1 MKSIAWIL
9 GIIGL
14 FCLMASGVAYTVLKP
29 EEFNW
34 VSITALLGV
43 AGVATWFATYWNA
56 LKELGD
62 EQSTM
67 RTAVAVF
74 AAVLGLGITIVVNV
88 AVHRYDQRWDFTKNQ
103 RYSLSQQSI
112 DLVSKL
118 DREVEVSAFFVTG
131 SPDETNFR
139 ALMEGYEAHSTLLKV
154 SYHDP
159 YSDPLL
165 AEQMKILTDRGTVV
179 LKAGEQTQRLESNFG
194 EESFTNALV
203 RVTSDTFHQVC
214 VVSGHGEMASD
225 DESSPRGLGFARIKL
240 EGQNYRV
247 SDLNLIE
254 KPPTPA
260 DCEVVI
266 LASPQSDLAP
276 FERDRLARYVA
287 AGGGL
292 VALLDP
298 LQAMDTAAD
307 FARYGIVVGKDVVI
321 EGDPNRQIQGADPTY
336 IPLDPA
342 SFDMSPIT
350 EKLKGVSLLVLARSV
365 GKGPDVA
372 GLNVQV
378 LAHTTDQAWAETK
391 LDDPNIPASPDPG
404 IDIVG
409 TVGLMAS
416 VEVTDPS
423 GLQTTSVDPAAG
435 SAGSVVPGLVT
446 PPKAPE
452 ASGPAPKSGGKVVV
466 IGDGDFA
473 SNQYFTKLTNQDLFL
488 NTVAWM
494 SGEKD
499 QLAIRANDAAK
510 GKLDLSILSLLL
522 SGIASILV
530 VPGLAVVGM
539 AATWMYRRQR

>member
-14 FCLMASGVAYTVLKP
+14 FCLLASGVAYAVLKP
-29 EEFNW
+29 EGFDW
-34 VSITALLGV
+34 VAITALVGV

-67 RTAVAVF
+67 RTVVAVF
-74 AAVLGLGITIVVNV
+74 AAVLALGIAVAANV
-88 AVHRYDQRWDFTKNQ
+88 AIHRYDKRWDVTKNQ

-214 VVSGHGEMASD
+214 VVSGHGEMATD

-240 EGQNYRV
+240 EGQNYKV
-247 SDLNLIE
+247 SALNLIE
-254 KPPTPA
+254 KPPTPE

-266 LASPQSDLAP
+266 LAAPQSELAG

-292 VALLDP
+292 VAMLDP
-298 LQAMDTAAD
+298 LQAMETAAD
-307 FARYGIVVGKDVVI
+307 FSRYGVVVGKDVVL

-336 IPLDPA
+336 VALDPG

-365 GKGPDVA
+365 IKGPDVA
-372 GLNVQV
+372 GLNVQQ
-378 LAHTTDQAWAETK
+378 LAHTSDQAWAETK
-391 LDDPNIPASPDPG
+391 LDDPNVPASPDPG
-404 IDIVG
+404 VDIVG
-409 TVGLMAS
+409 KVGLIAS
-416 VEVTDPS
+416 VEVTDPA
-423 GLQTTSVDPAAG
+423 GIVTTTADAAAGAAPAIPGIAAAPKGAEPAA
-435 SAGSVVPGLVT
+435 PT
-446 PPKAPE
+446 PKA
-452 ASGPAPKSGGKVVV
+452 GGKVVV
-466 IGDGDFA
+466 FGDGDFA
-473 SNQYFTKLTNQDLFL
+473 SNQYFTKLNNQDLFL
-488 NTVAWM
+488 NAVAWM

-499 QLAIRANDAAK
+499 QLSIRANDAAK
-510 GKLDLSILSLLL
+510 GKLEIDVLSLLL

-530 VPGLAVVGM
+530 VPGLAILGM
-539 AATWMYRRQR
+539 AATWIYRRQR